1 MYAEKRTLM
10 KKFAIGFFG
19 ISLFMTIVG
28 LFLQTI
34 LIPIQDFDTISKEEL
49 KNIQL
54 DLAINYPLG
63 TGMLYVGLPLLVCSS
78 GYLVFCYFRDR
89 KN

>member
-1 MYAEKRTLM
+1 M
-10 KKFAIGFFG
+10 KKFALGVFCFSLFITVVGFF
-19 ISLFMTIVG
+19 LKK
-28 LFLQTI
+28 L
-34 LIPIQDFDTISKEEL
+34 LIPIQDFDTISQEEL

-78 GYLVFCYFRDR
+78 GYVVYCYFRDR

>member
-1 MYAEKRTLM
+1 M
-10 KKFAIGFFG
+10 KKFALGVFCF
-19 ISLFMTIVG
+19 SLFITVVG
-28 LFLQTI
+28 FFLQTI
-34 LIPIQDFDTISKEEL
+34 LITIQDFDTISQEEL

-78 GYLVFCYFRDR
+78 GYLVYCYFRDR

>member
-1 MYAEKRTLM
+1 M
-10 KKFAIGFFG
+10 KKFALGVFCFSLFITVVGFF
-19 ISLFMTIVG
+19 
-28 LFLQTI
+28 LQKI
-34 LIPIQDFDTISKEEL
+34 LITIKDFDTISQEEL

-78 GYLVFCYFRDR
+78 GYLVYCYFRDR